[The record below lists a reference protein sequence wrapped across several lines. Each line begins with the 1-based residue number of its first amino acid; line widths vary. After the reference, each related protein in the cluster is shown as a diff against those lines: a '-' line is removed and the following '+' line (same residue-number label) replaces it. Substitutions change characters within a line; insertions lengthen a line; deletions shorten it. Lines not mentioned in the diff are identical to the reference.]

1 MIKFTEEQKQFI
13 YENYKGIGN
22 KELTEMFNRKF
33 GTSLDKQIKY
43 FKKNH
48 NLDSGL
54 TGKYEK
60 GNIPYNQGKKWDEYM
75 PKKSQE
81 KAKKTT
87 FKKGNMP
94 HNYRLVGSERINADG
109 YIEVKIADP
118 NKWEMKHRV
127 IYEEHY
133 GTIPKGYNVMF
144 ADGNKLNLE
153 IDNLILISKSEDLI
167 MNKNKLFYQNKELT
181 KTGHLIAKIISKR
194 SGIKNER
201 L

>member
-1 MIKFTEEQKQFI
+1 MIKFTEEQKHFI

-33 GTSLDKQIKY
+33 GTSLDKQIKN

-54 TGKYEK
+54 TGRYEK
-60 GNIPYNQGKKWDEYM
+60 GNVPYNKGKKWDEYM
-75 PKKSQE
+75 TKEAQE
-81 KAKKTT
+81 KSKRTT
-87 FKKGNMP
+87 FKKENIP
-94 HNYRLVGSERINADG
+94 HNYRPVGSERINADG

-127 IYEEHY
+127 IYEEYY

-153 IDNLILISKSEDLI
+153 IDNLILVSKSEDLI

-181 KTGHLIAKIISKR
+181 KTGHLIAKIISKC
-194 SGIKNER
+194 GGLKK
-201 L
+201 